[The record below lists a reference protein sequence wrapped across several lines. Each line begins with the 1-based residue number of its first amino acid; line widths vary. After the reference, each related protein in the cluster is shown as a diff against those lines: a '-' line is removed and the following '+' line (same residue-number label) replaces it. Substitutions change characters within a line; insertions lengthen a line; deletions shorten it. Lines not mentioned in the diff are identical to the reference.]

1 MRKQSIGGTI
11 INIGSANGFFGAPCI
26 SAYAATKFALEGL
39 TQSFRFELA
48 PFGIRVSIIEPG
60 AVNTD
65 VTKYSMYVPK
75 KIQAANSTSPFAEMT
90 KSIMEK
96 SKALIKMGSSPKLVA
111 EIVLKIVN
119 TDKPEWRY
127 RAGEDAEKLFEAM
140 TSMSDAEFE
149 KFLSE
154 LLNK

>member
-1 MRKQSIGGTI
+1 MV
-11 INIGSANGFFGAPCI
+11 NIGSANGFFGAPCI

-39 TQSFRFELA
+39 TQSLRFELA

-75 KIQAANSTSPFAEMT
+75 KIQAANSTSPFVEMT
-90 KSIMEK
+90 KNIMEK
-96 SKALIKMGSSPKLVA
+96 SKALINMGSSPKLVA

-127 RAGEDAEKLFEAM
+127 RAGEDAEKLFEAR

-154 LLNK
+154 VLNK